1 MSELDPDLKRLFKW
15 VRAASPSE
23 PAEAPFGFS
32 TRVLAASRQT
42 RVPTLLEELQQSA
55 WGLACVALATIACG
69 CLVLLSLRA
78 GPAPAADLPSAVS
91 YVASNF
97 AL

>member
-1 MSELDPDLKRLFKW
+1 MSELDPQLKRLFKW
-15 VRAASPSE
+15 ARTGAPSE
-23 PAEAPFGFS
+23 PEQAPFGFS
-32 TRVLAASRQT
+32 TRVLAARRQI
-42 RVPTLLEELQQSA
+42 RVPTLLEELQQAA
-55 WGLACVALATIACG
+55 WGLACVALATIAFG
-69 CLVLLSLRA
+69 CLVLLSQRA